1 MSNVSKY
8 YRAPQ
13 VNPDTEGDQRAIVIG
28 FPEISSDFEHDEES
42 AAAMAYL
49 MSVQRESKSLPFA
62 VVADIPS
69 ESAHVTTNS
78 EALNMISRNG
88 ESQSE
93 LPGISV
99 AIIEYFISL
108 RMLIKKD
115 SFAKRDVLI
124 DFGGDVSET
133 LTIAESVS
141 ITNAIEDLSEVTD
154 VLAPEVIAEWLF
166 GLLVYLEEPLLEDTA
181 AALQTLR
188 RFCSASQANELTRSK
203 LEVCSIIIREYFKQR

>member
-1 MSNVSKY
+1 MSNVNKY

-13 VNPDTEGDQRAIVIG
+13 VNPDVEGDERARVIG

-42 AAAMAYL
+42 AAAMAYIQ
-49 MSVQRESKSLPFA
+49 SVQQESKSLPFA

-69 ESAHVTTNS
+69 EPARMTTDS
-78 EALNMISRNG
+78 ESVNTYPRNG

-93 LPGISV
+93 LSGISA

-108 RMLIKKD
+108 RMLLKKD

-133 LTIAESVS
+133 LTVAESVS

-188 RFCSASQANELTRSK
+188 RFCSTIQENELTRSK